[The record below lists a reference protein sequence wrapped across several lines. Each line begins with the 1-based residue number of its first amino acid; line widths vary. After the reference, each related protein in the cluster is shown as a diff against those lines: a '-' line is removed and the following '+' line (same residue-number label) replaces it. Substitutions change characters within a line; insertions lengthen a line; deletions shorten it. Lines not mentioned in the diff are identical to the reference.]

1 MEPRTTLLRDAGVI
15 YHLQRQAGADY
26 WRAWMLGQE
35 LQVMKGHM
43 GDYWRCKKL
52 RNSLRNMLL
61 ILTEKLNMNNV
72 AHDPPVFLIPAK
84 YYSNK

>member
-1 MEPRTTLLRDAGVI
+1 MQGVI

-35 LQVMKGHM
+35 LQVMEGHM
-43 GDYWRCKKL
+43 GDYWICKKL

-61 ILTEKLNMNNV
+61 ILTEK
-72 AHDPPVFLIPAK
+72 IE
-84 YYSNK
+84 YE